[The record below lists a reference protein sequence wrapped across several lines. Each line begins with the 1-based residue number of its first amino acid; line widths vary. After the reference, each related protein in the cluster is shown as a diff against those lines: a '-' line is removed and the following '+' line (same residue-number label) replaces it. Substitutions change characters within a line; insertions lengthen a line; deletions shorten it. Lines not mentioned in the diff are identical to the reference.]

1 MNEVPHEHTLET
13 APFLSATLKAIDHEY
28 EYVSSK
34 IGQEGIIR
42 DIDQKKIAHA
52 AIGILQRA
60 DVGAYTTD
68 QEDYFDQDTPLVIS
82 ASDEASVEH
91 LRLLADELGSING
104 YRLTLITDVK
114 MILDQIV
121 RTKDDCLM
129 VISLEASLSPLGVTV
144 AKDRHIAQH
153 GRGVMK
159 DVLEV
164 GPEDVAI
171 IDQFIQKI
179 IDLP

>member
-1 MNEVPHEHTLET
+1 
-13 APFLSATLKAIDHEY
+13 
-28 EYVSSK
+28 
-34 IGQEGIIR
+34 
-42 DIDQKKIAHA
+42 
-52 AIGILQRA
+52 
-60 DVGAYTTD
+60 
-68 QEDYFDQDTPLVIS
+68 
-82 ASDEASVEH
+82 VEH